1 LATKIRLK
9 RIGRRNRPFYRLVV
23 MDSRKRRDGAAIEEL
38 GWYNPIDVDHSY
50 DIKDDR
56 IIHWLAEGAIPTN
69 AAHKLLRRSG
79 IAHQWHLMKQ
89 GLDEAAVEKEM
100 KKWTLNREE
109 VLQARAEKRVEAK
122 TAEKAKP
129 EEVEESSDG
138 SSEVGKADA
147 APKEDDPQKPAE
159 VPQEDES
166 DDALSPGD
174 GSEPPETVET
184 EQSIEEE
191 EKGNEPEKEE
201 AAANGNEDAEESGS
215 GESEEDAS
223 GDDPGQKSRDDDDT
237 RVETAEEGEDEE
249 DSKDAVAENGDF
261 EEE

>member
-1 LATKIRLK
+1 MATKIRLK
-9 RIGRRNRPFYRLVV
+9 RIGRRNKPFYRLVV

-38 GWYNPIDVDHSY
+38 GWYNPIDADHSY

-89 GLDEAAVEKEM
+89 GLDETAVEKEM
-100 KKWTLNREE
+100 KKWALNREE
-109 VLQARAEKRVEAK
+109 VLQARTERVKAK

-138 SSEVGKADA
+138 SLEVGKADA
-147 APKEDDPQKPAE
+147 TAKEDDPQKLAE

-174 GSEPPETVET
+174 GSGPPETVEA
-184 EQSIEEE
+184 EQSIEKE

-201 AAANGNEDAEESGS
+201 ASANGNEDAEEAGS
-215 GESEEDAS
+215 EESEEDAS
-223 GDDPGQKSRDDDDT
+223 GDDPGQKSRDEDDT

-249 DSKDAVAENGDF
+249 DSKDAVAENGDS

>member
-1 LATKIRLK
+1 MATKIRLK

-38 GWYNPIDVDHSY
+38 GWYNPIDADHSY

-79 IAHQWHLMKQ
+79 IAHQWHLMQQ

-100 KKWTLNREE
+100 KKWALNREE
-109 VLQARAEKRVEAK
+109 VLQARTERVKAK

-159 VPQEDES
+159 APQEDES

-174 GSEPPETVET
+174 GSEVQETVEM

-191 EKGNEPEKEE
+191 EKGNESEKEE
-201 AAANGNEDAEESGS
+201 ASANGNEDAEESGS
-215 GESEEDAS
+215 EESEEDAS
-223 GDDPGQKSRDDDDT
+223 GDDPGQKSRDEDDT

-249 DSKDAVAENGDF
+249 DSKDAVAENGDS

>member
-1 LATKIRLK
+1 MATKIRLK

-38 GWYNPIDVDHSY
+38 GWYNPIDADHSY

-100 KKWTLNREE
+100 KKWALNREE
-109 VLQARAEKRVEAK
+109 VLQARTERVEAK

-129 EEVEESSDG
+129 EEVEEGSDG
-138 SSEVGKADA
+138 SAEVGKEDT
-147 APKEDDPQKPAE
+147 APKEDDPQEPAE
-159 VPQEDES
+159 APQEDKS

-174 GSEPPETVET
+174 GSEAPETVET
-184 EQSIEEE
+184 EQSIKEE
-191 EKGNEPEKEE
+191 EKGNKPEKEE
-201 AAANGNEDAEESGS
+201 ASANENEDAEESGPVD
-215 GESEEDAS
+215 SEEDAS
-223 GDDPGQKSRDDDDT
+223 GDDPGQESRDEDNT
-237 RVETAEEGEDEE
+237 SVENAEEGEDDE
-249 DSKDAVAENGDF
+249 DSKDVVAKDGDF

>member
-1 LATKIRLK
+1 MATKIRLK

-23 MDSRKRRDGAAIEEL
+23 MDSLKRRDGAAIEEL
-38 GWYNPIDVDHSY
+38 GWYNPIDADHSY

-100 KKWTLNREE
+100 KKWALNREE
-109 VLQARAEKRVEAK
+109 VLQARTERVEAK

-129 EEVEESSDG
+129 EEAEEDPDG
-138 SSEVGKADA
+138 SAEVGKADA

-159 VPQEDES
+159 APQEDES

-184 EQSIEEE
+184 EQSIKEE
-191 EKGNEPEKEE
+191 EKGNEPKKED
-201 AAANGNEDAEESGS
+201 ASANGNEDAEESGS
-215 GESEEDAS
+215 EESEEDGS
-223 GDDPGQKSRDDDDT
+223 GDDPGQESRDEDDT
-237 RVETAEEGEDEE
+237 RVETAEVGEDDEG
-249 DSKDAVAENGDF
+249 SKDVVAENGDF

>member
-1 LATKIRLK
+1 MATKIRLK

-38 GWYNPIDVDHSY
+38 GWYNPIDADHSY

-100 KKWTLNREE
+100 KKWALNREE
-109 VLQARAEKRVEAK
+109 VLQARTERVEAK

-129 EEVEESSDG
+129 EEVEEGSDG
-138 SSEVGKADA
+138 SAEVGKEDT
-147 APKEDDPQKPAE
+147 APKEDDPQEPAE
-159 VPQEDES
+159 APQEDKS

-174 GSEPPETVET
+174 GSEAPETVET

-201 AAANGNEDAEESGS
+201 ASANGNEDADESGS
-215 GESEEDAS
+215 EEYKEVAS
-223 GDDPGQKSRDDDDT
+223 GDDLGQESRDDDDT
-237 RVETAEEGEDEE
+237 PVETAEEGENDEG
-249 DSKDAVAENGDF
+249 SKDVVAENGDF

>member
-1 LATKIRLK
+1 MATKIRLK

-38 GWYNPIDVDHSY
+38 GWYNPIDADHSY

-56 IIHWLAEGAIPTN
+56 IIHWLGEGAIPTN

-100 KKWTLNREE
+100 KKWALNREE
-109 VLQARAEKRVEAK
+109 VLQARTERVEAK

-129 EEVEESSDG
+129 EEAEEGSDG
-138 SSEVGKADA
+138 SAEVGKADA
-147 APKEDDPQKPAE
+147 APKEDDSEEPAE
-159 VPQEDES
+159 APQEDKS
-166 DDALSPGD
+166 DDALSPGN

-184 EQSIEEE
+184 EQSIKEE
-191 EKGNEPEKEE
+191 EKGNEPKKED
-201 AAANGNEDAEESGS
+201 ASANGNEDAEESGS
-215 GESEEDAS
+215 EESEEDGS
-223 GDDPGQKSRDDDDT
+223 GDDPGQESRDEDDT
-237 RVETAEEGEDEE
+237 RVETAEVGEDDEG
-249 DSKDAVAENGDF
+249 SKDVVAENGDF

>member
-1 LATKIRLK
+1 MATKIRLK

-38 GWYNPIDVDHSY
+38 GWYNPIDADHSY

-100 KKWTLNREE
+100 KKWALNREE
-109 VLQARAEKRVEAK
+109 VLQARTERVEAK

-159 VPQEDES
+159 APQEDES

-201 AAANGNEDAEESGS
+201 ASANGNGDAEESGS
-215 GESEEDAS
+215 EESEEDAS
-223 GDDPGQKSRDDDDT
+223 GDDPSQESRDEVDT
-237 RVETAEEGEDEE
+237 GLETTGKGEEEE
-249 DSKDAVAENGDF
+249 DSKDAVAEDGDF

>member
-38 GWYNPIDVDHSY
+38 GWYNPIDADHSY

-89 GLDEAAVEKEM
+89 GLDEAAIEKEM
-100 KKWTLNREE
+100 KKWVLNREE
-109 VLQARAEKRVEAK
+109 VLQARTERVEAK

-129 EEVEESSDG
+129 EEVEEGSDG
-138 SSEVGKADA
+138 SAEVGKEDT
-147 APKEDDPQKPAE
+147 APKEDDPQEPAE
-159 VPQEDES
+159 APQEDKS

-174 GSEPPETVET
+174 GSEAPETVET

-191 EKGNEPEKEE
+191 EKGNELEKEE
-201 AAANGNEDAEESGS
+201 ASANENEDADESGS
-215 GESEEDAS
+215 EESEEDAS
-223 GDDPGQKSRDDDDT
+223 GDDPGQESRDEDNT
-237 RVETAEEGEDEE
+237 SVENAEEGEDDE
-249 DSKDAVAENGDF
+249 DSKDVVAKDGDF

>member
-1 LATKIRLK
+1 MATKIRLK

-38 GWYNPIDVDHSY
+38 GWYNPIDADHSY

-69 AAHKLLRRSG
+69 AAHKLLHRSG

-100 KKWTLNREE
+100 KKWALNREE
-109 VLQARAEKRVEAK
+109 VLQARTERGEAK

-129 EEVEESSDG
+129 EEVEEDSDG
-138 SSEVGKADA
+138 SAEVGKADA
-147 APKEDDPQKPAE
+147 APKEDDPQEPAE
-159 VPQEDES
+159 APQEDKS

-174 GSEPPETVET
+174 GSEAPETVET

-201 AAANGNEDAEESGS
+201 ASANENEDAEESGS
-215 GESEEDAS
+215 EESEEDAS
-223 GDDPGQKSRDDDDT
+223 GDDPGQESWDEDDT
-237 RVETAEEGEDEE
+237 RVETAEEGEDDE
-249 DSKDAVAENGDF
+249 DSKDVVAKDGDI

>member
-1 LATKIRLK
+1 MATKIRLK

-38 GWYNPIDVDHSY
+38 GWYNPIDADHSY

-100 KKWTLNREE
+100 KKWALNREE
-109 VLQARAEKRVEAK
+109 VLQARTERVEAK

-129 EEVEESSDG
+129 EEVEEGSDG
-138 SSEVGKADA
+138 SAEVGKVDA
-147 APKEDDPQKPAE
+147 APKEDEPQEPAE
-159 VPQEDES
+159 APQEDKS

-174 GSEPPETVET
+174 GSEAPETVET

-191 EKGNEPEKEE
+191 EKGNELEKEE
-201 AAANGNEDAEESGS
+201 ASANENEDADESGS
-215 GESEEDAS
+215 EESEEDAS
-223 GDDPGQKSRDDDDT
+223 GDDPGQESRDEGDT
-237 RVETAEEGEDEE
+237 SVETAEEGEDNE
-249 DSKDAVAENGDF
+249 DSKDVVAKDGDI

>member
-1 LATKIRLK
+1 MATKIRLK

-38 GWYNPIDVDHSY
+38 GWYNPIDADHSY

-100 KKWTLNREE
+100 KKWALNREE
-109 VLQARAEKRVEAK
+109 VLQARTERVEAK

-129 EEVEESSDG
+129 EEVEEGSDG
-138 SSEVGKADA
+138 SAEVGKEDT
-147 APKEDDPQKPAE
+147 APKEDDPQEPAGA
-159 VPQEDES
+159 PQEDKS

-174 GSEPPETVET
+174 GSEAPETVET

-201 AAANGNEDAEESGS
+201 ASANENEDAEESGS
-215 GESEEDAS
+215 EESEEDAS
-223 GDDPGQKSRDDDDT
+223 GDDPGQESRDEGDT
-237 RVETAEEGEDEE
+237 SVETAEEGEDDE
-249 DSKDAVAENGDF
+249 DSKDVVAKDGDI